1 MTFLLHSGH
10 QLSWSAWTFEAPVVS
25 AIFIALSFYFYA
37 AFSLKGAFVPV
48 RALAFVCGIVLL
60 AMAVVSPLDVA
71 ADRLLSMHM
80 LQHVLLTT
88 LGPPLVLLG
97 LTDAMLHPIFVT
109 PSIHRYAKVV
119 LHPVFTGAVFVV
131 TMWFWHVPAI
141 YDEASSNIEVH
152 QLMHA
157 AFVCAGFLF
166 WWPVIQP
173 SRDLITHG
181 EGARV
186 LYLFA
191 TGMPM
196 ALLALLFFAAND
208 VIYPYYDQTP
218 ALWGLS
224 PTDDQQIAGLVMG
237 GLGEAASFVAITL
250 LFFRFLDREEREATA
265 QQGRVDAA

>member
-1 MTFLLHSGH
+1 MDFLLHSGH
-10 QLSWSAWTFEAPVVS
+10 QFSWSAWTFDAPVVS

-37 AFSLKGAFVPV
+37 AFSLKDAFVPL
-48 RALAFVCGIVLL
+48 RAVSFVCGIVVMSL
-60 AMAVVSPLDVA
+60 AVVSPLDIA
-71 ADRLLSMHM
+71 ADRLISMHM
-80 LQHVLLTT
+80 LQHVLLAT
-88 LGPPLVLLG
+88 LGPPLLLLG
-97 LTDAMLHPIFVT
+97 VTDAMLQPIFVT
-109 PSIHRYAKVV
+109 PSIRRYAKVL

-131 TMWFWHVPAI
+131 TMWFWHIPAI

-157 AFVCAGFLF
+157 AFVVAGLLF

-173 SRDLITHG
+173 SKDLITHG

-196 ALLALLFFAAND
+196 GLLALLFFAAND
-208 VIYPYYDQTP
+208 VIYPYYNQTP
-218 ALWGLS
+218 ALWGVS
-224 PTDDQQIAGLVMG
+224 PMDDQQIAGLVMG
-237 GLGEAASFVAITL
+237 GLGEAANFVAITL

-265 QQGRVDAA
+265 NQTRVDVA

>member
-1 MTFLLHSGH
+1 
-10 QLSWSAWTFEAPVVS
+10 
-25 AIFIALSFYFYA
+25 
-37 AFSLKGAFVPV
+37 
-48 RALAFVCGIVLL
+48 
-60 AMAVVSPLDVA
+60 
-71 ADRLLSMHM
+71 MHVM
-80 LQHVLLTT
+80 FMGT
-88 LGPPLVLLG
+88 G
-97 LTDAMLHPIFVT
+97 L
-109 PSIHRYAKVV
+109 
-119 LHPVFTGAVFVV
+119 
-131 TMWFWHVPAI
+131 
-141 YDEASSNIEVH
+141 
-152 QLMHA
+152 
-157 AFVCAGFLF
+157 LF

-173 SRDLITHG
+173 LPDLG
-181 EGARV
+181 RLGDGGRL

-224 PTDDQQIAGLVMG
+224 PTDDQQIAGLAMG